1 MAARKLFV
9 FKHDSDLGN
18 APSHKLFALV
28 KVQKNEDI
36 AAPRKFDDYFVKV
49 EDDVPDGVE
58 MIELL

>member
-1 MAARKLFV
+1 
-9 FKHDSDLGN
+9 
-18 APSHKLFALV
+18 LV